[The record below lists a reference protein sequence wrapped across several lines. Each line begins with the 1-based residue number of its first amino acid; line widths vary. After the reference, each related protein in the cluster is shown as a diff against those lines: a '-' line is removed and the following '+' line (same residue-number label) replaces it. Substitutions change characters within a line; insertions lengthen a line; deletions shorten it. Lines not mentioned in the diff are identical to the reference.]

1 MTTPTAPAPAQAQA
15 KGGKNQPQ
23 QVIAARPFVTGTR
36 TLESEVYSQT
46 VTQTTATQV
55 LTPYEFQV
63 DGYLSGALIRV
74 TATTAGN
81 SASVAFNADGPFIG
95 LQSVIVED
103 IGGKQVLGPMDGW
116 KLYVLNRFGGFVHN
130 ADAKANGIYTVTTGT
145 GATGGS
151 YRYVL
156 RVPIQ
161 VRRRDAMG
169 SLPNRNASATFKLK
183 ITLNTIASVYSTA
196 PTAAPSIN
204 VQVQQHGWATSDNRD
219 YKGNAVSPTPNGV
232 GSLMYTDI
240 ETIQLS
246 TGAYNQRMA
255 TFGGLLRVLIFE
267 LRDNTG
273 SRAQGE
279 ADWPSLFE
287 MEIDKVKTVSR
298 SPVTWEHLMS
308 EDWKTDASNDVV
320 APATGAMPK
329 PDGVYVLHWLDDFGL
344 APGAENGFRYQPIT
358 PSTAVQLIGTIG
370 GSGAHTLAIT
380 KNYLSPVND
389 DPRQLT
395 GGR

>member
-1 MTTPTAPAPAQAQA
+1 MTTAVEAPAKKAS
-15 KGGKNQPQ
+15 GKDAA
-23 QVIAARPFVTGTR
+23 VVAARPFVTGTR
-36 TLESEVYSQT
+36 TLESETYTAT
-46 VTQTTATQV
+46 VTQTTGTQS

-81 SASVAFNADGPFIG
+81 SAATAFQADGPFSV

-103 IGGKQVLGPMDGW
+103 IGGKQILGPLDGW
-116 KLYVLNRFGGFVHN
+116 KLYVLNRFGGFVYN
-130 ADAKANGIYTVTTGT
+130 ADAKGNGVFTVTTGA

-151 YRYVL
+151 YRFAL

-169 SLPNRNASATFKLK
+169 ALPNRNASATFKLK
-183 ITLNTIASVYSTA
+183 LTINTSATVYSVA
-196 PTAAPSIN
+196 PTVAASIN

-219 YKGNAVSPTPNGV
+219 YKGNGVSPTPNGV
-232 GSLMYTDI
+232 GSLLYTDL

-246 TGAYNQRMA
+246 AGSFNQRMA

-267 LRDNTG
+267 LRDSTG

-279 ADWPSLFE
+279 ADFPTLFDME
-287 MEIDKVKTVSR
+287 MDKVKVYSR
-298 SPVTWEHLMS
+298 SPVTWENFMS
-308 EDWKTDASNDVV
+308 EDWGLSN
-320 APATGAMPK
+320 AAEATATANAK
-329 PDGVYVLHWLDDFGL
+329 PDGVFVLHWLDDFGL
-344 APGAENGFRYQPIT
+344 QPGAENGFRYQPIT

-370 GSGAHTLAIT
+370 GTGAHTLSVT

>member
-1 MTTPTAPAPAQAQA
+1 MTEAPA
-15 KGGKNQPQ
+15 KGKGKGDQ
-23 QVIAARPFVTGTR
+23 QVVAVRPFVTGTR
-36 TLESEVYSQT
+36 TLESEVYT
-46 VTQTTATQV
+46 ATATQTTGTQA

-74 TATTAGN
+74 TATTASN
-81 SASVAFNADGPFIG
+81 AATVAFQADGPFSV

-103 IGGKQVLGPMDGW
+103 IGGKQVLGPLDGW
-116 KLYVLNRFGGFVHN
+116 KLYVLNRFGGFVYN
-130 ADAKANGIYTVTTGT
+130 ADAKANGVYTATA
-145 GATGGS
+145 GAGGTGGS
-151 YRYVL
+151 YRFTL

-183 ITLNTIASVYSTA
+183 LTINTISSVYSTA
-196 PTAAPSIN
+196 PTNAASIN
-204 VQVQQHGWATSDNRD
+204 VQIQQHGWATSDNRD
-219 YKGNAVSPTPNGV
+219 YKGNGVSPTPNGV
-232 GSLMYTDI
+232 GSLLYTDV

-246 TGAYNQRMA
+246 AGAFNQRMS

-267 LRDNTG
+267 LRDSAG

-287 MEIDKVKTVSR
+287 MEIDKVKAFSR
-298 SPVTWEHLMS
+298 SPLTWEHLMS
-308 EDWKTDASNDVV
+308 EDY
-320 APATGAMPK
+320 ATNATAESLTAANTK
-329 PDGVYVLHWLDDFGL
+329 PDGVFVLHWLDDFGL
-344 APGAENGFRYQPIT
+344 QPGAENGFRYQPIT

-370 GSGAHTLAIT
+370 GSGAHTLSIT
-380 KNYLSPVND
+380 KNYMSPVND

>member
-1 MTTPTAPAPAQAQA
+1 MTTMAPEAPA
-15 KGGKNQPQ
+15 KGKGKEQ
-23 QVIAARPFVTGTR
+23 QVVAARPFVTGTR
-36 TLESEVYSQT
+36 TLESEVYTQT
-46 VTQTTATQV
+46 VTQTTGTQS

-81 SASVAFNADGPFIG
+81 AAATAFEADGPFNV

-103 IGGKQVLGPMDGW
+103 IGGKQILGPLDGW
-116 KLYVLNRFGGFVHN
+116 KLYVLNRFGGFVFN
-130 ADAKANGIYTVTTGT
+130 PDAKANTVYTVTTGA

-151 YRYVL
+151 YRFVL

-169 SLPNRNASATFKLK
+169 SLPNRNASATFKLRL
-183 ITLNTIASVYSTA
+183 TLNNIDSVYSTN
-196 PTAAPSIN
+196 PTNAPSIN

-219 YKGNAVSPTPNGV
+219 YKGNAVSATPNGV
-232 GSLMYTDI
+232 GSLLYTDV

-246 TGAYNQRMA
+246 AGGFNQRMA

-267 LRDNTG
+267 LRDNAG

-279 ADWPSLFE
+279 TDWPSLFE
-287 MEIDKVKTVSR
+287 IEVDKVKMYSR
-298 SPVTWEHLMS
+298 SPVTWENFMS
-308 EDWKTDASNDVV
+308 EDWGLN
-320 APATGAMPK
+320 ATAESVTATNTK
-329 PDGVYVLHWLDDFGL
+329 PDGIYVLHWLDDFGL

-370 GSGAHTLAIT
+370 GAGAHTLSIT

>member
-1 MTTPTAPAPAQAQA
+1 MTMTATEAPAQAPA
-15 KGGKNQPQ
+15 KGGKKDQP
-23 QVIAARPFVTGTR
+23 VVAARPFVTGTR
-36 TLESEVYSQT
+36 TLESEVYTTT
-46 VTQTTATQV
+46 VTQSTSTQA

-81 SASVAFNADGPFIG
+81 AATVAFQADGPFSV

-103 IGGKQVLGPMDGW
+103 IGGKQILGPLSGW
-116 KLYVLNRFGGFVHN
+116 QLYVLNRFGGFVYN
-130 ADAKANGIYTVTTGT
+130 ADAKGNGIYTATAGA

-151 YRYVL
+151 YRFAL

-161 VRRRDAMG
+161 VRRRDALG
-169 SLPNRNASATFKLK
+169 ALPNRNASATFKLK
-183 ITLNTIASVYSTA
+183 LTINTSATVYSTA
-196 PTAAPSIN
+196 PTNAASIN
-204 VQVQQHGWATSDNRD
+204 VMIQQHGWATSDNRD

-232 GSLMYTDI
+232 GSLLYTDV

-246 TGAYNQRMA
+246 AGAFNQRMS
-255 TFGGLLRVLIFE
+255 TFGGLLRLLVFE
-267 LRDNTG
+267 LRDSNG

-279 ADWPSLFE
+279 SDFPTLFE
-287 MEIDKVKTVSR
+287 MEIDKVKVFSR
-298 SPVTWEHLMS
+298 SPLTWEYLMS
-308 EDWKTDASNDVV
+308 EDYGLNSTAESLTAAD
-320 APATGAMPK
+320 TK

-344 APGAENGFRYQPIT
+344 QPGAENGFRYQAIT

-370 GSGAHTLAIT
+370 GSGAHTLSIT
-380 KNYLSPVND
+380 KNYMSPVND

>member
-1 MTTPTAPAPAQAQA
+1 MTMTATEAPAKGQA
-15 KGGKNQPQ
+15 KGGKAAPVVQ
-23 QVIAARPFVTGTR
+23 QRPFVTGTR
-36 TLESEVYSQT
+36 TLETEVYSQT
-46 VTQTTATQV
+46 VTQTAATQV

-63 DGYLSGALIRV
+63 DGYVSGALIRV

-81 SASVAFNADGPFIG
+81 GAATAFVADGPFSI
-95 LQSVIVED
+95 LQSVILED
-103 IGGKQVLGPMDGW
+103 IGGKQILGPLSGW
-116 KLYVLNRFGGFVHN
+116 QLYVLNRFGGFVFQ
-130 ADAKANGIYTVTTGT
+130 ADAKANGVYTVTTGA

-151 YRYVL
+151 YRFVL

-183 ITLNTIASVYSTA
+183 MTINTSASVYSVA
-196 PTAAPSIN
+196 PTNAASVN

-219 YKGNAVSPTPNGV
+219 YKGNAVSATPNGV
-232 GSLMYTDI
+232 GSLLYTDV

-246 TGAYNQRMA
+246 AGGFNQRMA

-267 LRDNTG
+267 LRDNAG

-279 ADWPSLFE
+279 TDWPSLFE
-287 MEIDKVKTVSR
+287 IEVDKVKMYSR
-298 SPVTWEHLMS
+298 SPVTWETFMS
-308 EDWKTDASNDVV
+308 EDWGLN
-320 APATGAMPK
+320 ATAESVTATNTK
-329 PDGVYVLHWLDDFGL
+329 PDGIYVLHWLDDFGL

-370 GSGAHTLAIT
+370 GAGAHTLSIT

>member
-1 MTTPTAPAPAQAQA
+1 MTAMAPEKSPA
-15 KGGKNQPQ
+15 KGGKAQ
-23 QVIAARPFVTGTR
+23 QVVAARPFVTGTR
-36 TLESEVYSQT
+36 TLESEVYNQT
-46 VTQTTATQV
+46 VTQSTSTQT

-81 SASVAFNADGPFIG
+81 AAAVAFQADGPFSV

-103 IGGKQVLGPMDGW
+103 IGGKQILGPLDGW
-116 KLYVLNRFGGFVHN
+116 KLYILNRFGGFVAN
-130 ADAKANGIYTVTTGT
+130 ADAKANGIYSVTAGA

-151 YRYVL
+151 YRFTL

-183 ITLNTIASVYSTA
+183 LTINTSATVYSTA
-196 PTAAPSIN
+196 PTSAASVN
-204 VQVQQHGWATSDNRD
+204 VQVQQHGWATSDTRD
-219 YKGNAVSPTPNGV
+219 YKGNGASPTPNGV
-232 GSLMYTDI
+232 GSLMYTDV

-246 TGAYNQRMA
+246 SGSFNQRMS
-255 TFGGLLRVLIFE
+255 TFGGLLRLLVFE
-267 LRDNTG
+267 LRDSTG

-279 ADWPSLFE
+279 SDWPSLFE
-287 MEIDKVKTVSR
+287 MEIDKVKTYSR
-298 SPVTWEHLMS
+298 SPLTWEHLMS
-308 EDWKTDASNDVV
+308 EDYGLTSAAES
-320 APATGAMPK
+320 ATATNVK

-344 APGAENGFRYQPIT
+344 APGAENGFRYQAIT

-370 GSGAHTLAIT
+370 GSGAHTLSIT

>member
-1 MTTPTAPAPAQAQA
+1 MTSMATEAPAKGPA
-15 KGGKNQPQ
+15 KGKQQ
-23 QVIAARPFVTGTR
+23 QVVAARPFVTGTR
-36 TLESEVYSQT
+36 TLESEVYTQT
-46 VTQTTATQV
+46 VTQTTGTQA
-55 LTPYEFQV
+55 LQPYEFQV
-63 DGYLSGALIRV
+63 DGYLSGALVRV

-81 SASVAFNADGPFIG
+81 SADTAFEADGPFSV

-103 IGGKQVLGPMDGW
+103 IGGKQILGPLDGW

-130 ADAKANGIYTVTTGT
+130 MDAKNNTSYTVTTGT

-151 YRYVL
+151 YRFVL

-169 SLPNRNASATFKLK
+169 ALPNRNASATFKLK
-183 ITLNTIASVYSTA
+183 IVLNTITSVYATN
-196 PTAAPSIN
+196 PTAAPSVN
-204 VQVQQHGWATSDNRD
+204 VQVQQHGWATSDQRD

-232 GSLMYTDI
+232 GSLLYTDV

-246 TGAYNQRMA
+246 AGAFNQRMS
-255 TFGGLLRVLIFE
+255 TFGGLLRLLVFE
-267 LRDNTG
+267 LRDADG
-273 SRAQGE
+273 SRSVGE
-279 ADWPSLFE
+279 TDWPSLFE
-287 MEIDKVKTVSR
+287 MEIDKVKVFSR
-298 SPVTWEHLMS
+298 STVTWDHLMS
-308 EDWKTDASNDVV
+308 EDYRLNTTAESTTATDTKLN
-320 APATGAMPK
+320 
-329 PDGVYVLHWLDDFGL
+329 GVKVLHWLDDFGL
-344 APGAENGFRYQPIT
+344 QPGAENGFRYQPIT

-380 KNYLSPVND
+380 KNYLSPVGD

>member
-1 MTTPTAPAPAQAQA
+1 MSMSATEAPAKAQA
-15 KGGKNQPQ
+15 KGGKQAQ
-23 QVIAARPFVTGTR
+23 QVVAARPFVTGTR
-36 TLESEVYSQT
+36 TLESEVYNTNVTLSAS
-46 VTQTTATQV
+46 TQT

-63 DGYLSGALIRV
+63 DGYLAGALLRV

-81 SASVAFNADGPFIG
+81 AAATAFTQDGPFSV

-103 IGGKQVLGPMDGW
+103 IGGKQIMGPLSGW
-116 KLYVLNRFGGFVHN
+116 QLYVLNRFGGFVYN
-130 ADAKANGIYTVTTGT
+130 SDARANGIYTVTTGA

-151 YRYVL
+151 FRFIL

-169 SLPNRNASATFKLK
+169 ALPNRNASATYKLK
-183 ITLNTIASVYSTA
+183 VTINQSSQVYSTA
-196 PTAAPSIN
+196 PTTLPTVN

-219 YKGNAVSPTPNGV
+219 YKGNPASPTPNGI
-232 GSLMYTDI
+232 GSLLYTDV

-246 TGAYNQRMA
+246 AGAFNQRMA
-255 TFGGLLRVLIFE
+255 TFGGLLRLLIFE
-267 LRDNTG
+267 LRDSTG

-279 ADWPSLFE
+279 LDFPTLFE
-287 MEIDKVKTVSR
+287 MEIDKVKTFSR

-308 EDWKTDASNDVV
+308 EDYGLTSAAESVT
-320 APATGAMPK
+320 ATNVK
-329 PDGVYVLHWLDDFGL
+329 PDGVFCIHWLDDFGL
-344 APGAENGFRYQPIT
+344 MPGAENGFRYQPIT
-358 PSTAVQLIGTIG
+358 PSTAVQLIGTVG
-370 GSGAHTLAIT
+370 GTGAHTLSIT
-380 KNYLSPVND
+380 KNYLSPVGD

>member
-1 MTTPTAPAPAQAQA
+1 MTAMAPEAPA
-15 KGGKNQPQ
+15 KGKGKEQ
-23 QVIAARPFVTGTR
+23 QVVAARPFVTGTR
-36 TLESEVYSQT
+36 TLESEVYTQT
-46 VTQTTATQV
+46 VTQTTGTQS

-81 SASVAFNADGPFIG
+81 AAATAFNADGPFNV

-103 IGGKQVLGPMDGW
+103 IGGKQILGPLDGW
-116 KLYVLNRFGGFVHN
+116 KLYVLNRFGGFVFN
-130 ADAKANGIYTVTTGT
+130 PDAKANTVYTVTTGA

-151 YRYVL
+151 HRFIL

-196 PTAAPSIN
+196 PTNAPSIN

-219 YKGNAVSPTPNGV
+219 YKGNSVSPTPNGV
-232 GSLMYTDI
+232 GSLLYTDV

-246 TGAYNQRMA
+246 AGAFNQRMA
-255 TFGGLLRVLIFE
+255 TFGGLLRLLAFE
-267 LRDNTG
+267 LRDSNG
-273 SRAQGE
+273 SRSQGE
-279 ADWPSLFE
+279 TDWPSLFE
-287 MEIDKVKTVSR
+287 IEVDKVKMYSR
-298 SPVTWEHLMS
+298 STVTWDHLMS
-308 EDWKTDASNDVV
+308 EDYGLN
-320 APATGAMPK
+320 ATAESTTATNTK
-329 PDGVYVLHWLDDFGL
+329 LNGVKVLHWLDDFGL
-344 APGAENGFRYQPIT
+344 QPGAENGFRYQPVT
-358 PSTAVQLIGTIG
+358 PSTAVQLIGTVG
-370 GSGAHTLAIT
+370 GAGAHTLAIT
-380 KNYLSPVND
+380 KNYMSPVGD

>member
-1 MTTPTAPAPAQAQA
+1 MTAMATEAPAKGQA
-15 KGGKNQPQ
+15 KGGKAQ
-23 QVIAARPFVTGTR
+23 QVVAARPFVTGTR
-36 TLESEVYSQT
+36 TLESEVYNQT
-46 VTQTTATQV
+46 VTQSTSTQT

-81 SASVAFNADGPFIG
+81 SAATAFQADGPFSV

-103 IGGKQVLGPMDGW
+103 IGGKQVLGPLDGW
-116 KLYVLNRFGGFVHN
+116 KLYVLNRFGGFVYQ
-130 ADAKANGIYTVTTGT
+130 ADAKANGVYTVTTGS

-151 YRYVL
+151 YRFVL

-183 ITLNTIASVYSTA
+183 LTINTSATVYSTA
-196 PTAAPSIN
+196 PTAAASIN
-204 VQVQQHGWATSDNRD
+204 VQIQQHGWATSDNRD

-232 GSLMYTDI
+232 GSLMYTDV

-246 TGAYNQRMA
+246 SGSFNQRMS

-267 LRDNTG
+267 LRDSTG

-279 ADWPSLFE
+279 SDFPSLFE
-287 MEIDKVKTVSR
+287 MEIDKVKTFSR
-298 SPVTWEHLMS
+298 SPLTWEYQMS
-308 EDWKTDASNDVV
+308 EDWGLNAS
-320 APATGAMPK
+320 AEATATANTK
-329 PDGVYVLHWLDDFGL
+329 PDGIFVLHWLDDFGL
-344 APGAENGFRYQPIT
+344 APGAENGFRYQALT

>member
-1 MTTPTAPAPAQAQA
+1 MTMTATEAPAKGKGGKAPAQ
-15 KGGKNQPQ
+15 
-23 QVIAARPFVTGTR
+23 VVAARPFVTGTR
-36 TLESEVYSQT
+36 TLETEVYSQT
-46 VTQTTATQV
+46 VTQSTSTQV

-81 SASVAFNADGPFIG
+81 SANTAFQADGPFSI
-95 LQSVIVED
+95 LQSIIVED
-103 IGGKQVLGPMDGW
+103 IGGKQVLGPLSGW
-116 KLYVLNRFGGFVHN
+116 QLYVLNRFGGFVYN
-130 ADAKANGIYTVTTGT
+130 SDAKANGIYTVTTGT

-151 YRYVL
+151 YRFVL
-156 RVPIQ
+156 RLPIQ

-183 ITLNTIASVYSTA
+183 MTVNTSATVYSTA
-196 PTAAPSIN
+196 PTAAASVN

-232 GSLMYTDI
+232 GSLMYTDV

-246 TGAYNQRMA
+246 SGSFNQRMS
-255 TFGGLLRVLIFE
+255 TFGGLMRVLIFE
-267 LRDNTG
+267 LRDSTG

-279 ADWPSLFE
+279 SDFPSLFE
-287 MEIDKVKTVSR
+287 VEIDKVKMYSR
-298 SPVTWEHLMS
+298 SPVTWEYLMS
-308 EDWKTDASNDVV
+308 EDYGLT
-320 APATGAMPK
+320 ATAESATAVNTK

-344 APGAENGFRYQPIT
+344 MPGAENGFRYQPIT

-370 GSGAHTLAIT
+370 GSGAHTLGIT

>member
-1 MTTPTAPAPAQAQA
+1 MTTMAPEAPA
-15 KGGKNQPQ
+15 KGKGKEQ
-23 QVIAARPFVTGTR
+23 QVVAARPFVTGTR
-36 TLESEVYSQT
+36 TLESEVYTQT
-46 VTQTTATQV
+46 VTQTTGTQS

-81 SASVAFNADGPFIG
+81 AAATAFEADGPFNV

-103 IGGKQVLGPMDGW
+103 IGGKQILGPLDGW
-116 KLYVLNRFGGFVHN
+116 KLYVLNRFGGFVFN
-130 ADAKANGIYTVTTGT
+130 PDAKANTVYTVTTGA

-151 YRYVL
+151 YRFVL

-183 ITLNTIASVYSTA
+183 LTLNNIDAVYSTN
-196 PTAAPSIN
+196 PTNAPSIN

-219 YKGNAVSPTPNGV
+219 YKGNSVSPTPNGV
-232 GSLMYTDI
+232 GSLLYTDV

-246 TGAYNQRMA
+246 AGAFNQRMA
-255 TFGGLLRVLIFE
+255 TFGGLLRLLTFE
-267 LRDNTG
+267 LRDSNG
-273 SRAQGE
+273 SRSQGE
-279 ADWPSLFE
+279 TDWPSLFE
-287 MEIDKVKTVSR
+287 IEVDKVKMYSR
-298 SPVTWEHLMS
+298 SVVTWDHLMS
-308 EDWKTDASNDVV
+308 EDYGLN
-320 APATGAMPK
+320 ATAESTTATNTK
-329 PDGVYVLHWLDDFGL
+329 LNGVKVLHWLDDFGL
-344 APGAENGFRYQPIT
+344 QPGAENGFRYQPVT

-370 GSGAHTLAIT
+370 GAGAHTLAIT
-380 KNYLSPVND
+380 KNYMSPVGD